1 MNLSLRQ
8 QRILNEAK
16 LKGQVI
22 VEELVEQFD
31 VTPQTIRKD
40 LTGLCDAEL
49 LTRVHGGAV
58 WESGVA
64 NVGYE
69 QRQTIASTE
78 KKQLAK
84 LCAEQIPDKSSLFIN
99 IGTTTEAV
107 AEALQGHK
115 DLMVVT
121 NNLNVANILIQNPSF
136 EVIVAGGVL
145 RHADKAIIGEATV
158 DFVQQFRLD
167 FAVIGISALD
177 EDGTLLDYDYR
188 EVRVAQA
195 ILDSARHC
203 FLVTDTTKLGRNAPV
218 KVGHISQLKSLFID
232 KLSSKQLTKV
242 CRKHEVNIF
251 TLDDCTQPKLENT
264 A

>member
-8 QRILNEAK
+8 QKILNEAK

-40 LTGLCDAEL
+40 LTGLCDADL
-49 LTRVHGGAV
+49 LARVHGGAV
-58 WESGVA
+58 LESGVT

-69 QRQTIASTE
+69 QRRTIASAE
-78 KKQLAK
+78 KKELAK
-84 LCAEQIPDKSSLFIN
+84 RCAEQIPDKSSLFIN

-107 AEALQGHK
+107 AEALLGHK

-145 RHADKAIIGEATV
+145 RHSDKAIMGEATV

-188 EVRVAQA
+188 EVKVAQA
-195 ILDSARHC
+195 ILNSARNC
-203 FLVTDTTKLGRNAPV
+203 FLVTDTTKLERNAPV
-218 KVGHISQLKSLFID
+218 KVGHVSQLKALFID
-232 KLSSKQLTKV
+232 ELESKQLIKV
-242 CRKHEVNIF
+242 CHEHEVDIF
-251 TLDDCTQPKLENT
+251 TLRKPT
-264 A
+264 

>member
-16 LKGQVI
+16 IKGQVI
-22 VEELVEQFD
+22 VEELVEQYE

-40 LTGLCDAEL
+40 LTGLCDADL
-49 LTRVHGGAV
+49 LVRVHGGAV
-58 WESGVA
+58 LESGVT

-69 QRQTIASTE
+69 QRRTIASAE
-78 KKQLAK
+78 KKELAR
-84 LCAEQIPDKSSLFIN
+84 LCAKQIPDKSSLFIN

-107 AEALQGHK
+107 AEALLGHK

-145 RHADKAIIGEATV
+145 RHADRAIIGEATV
-158 DFVQQFRLD
+158 DFVRQFRLD

-195 ILDSARHC
+195 ILESARNC
-203 FLVTDTTKLGRNAPV
+203 FLVTDTTKLDRNAPV
-218 KVGHISQLKSLFID
+218 KVGHVSQLKALFID
-232 KLSSKQLTKV
+232 DLESQQLEET
-242 CRKHEVNIF
+242 CQKHEVDIF
-251 TLDDCTQPKLENT
+251 TLGSNQ
-264 A
+264 

>member
-8 QRILNEAK
+8 QRILNEAN
-16 LKGQVI
+16 LTGQVS
-22 VEELVEQFD
+22 VEALVLQFN

-40 LTGLCDAEL
+40 LTKLCDADHL
-49 LTRVHGGAV
+49 VRVHGGAML
-58 WESGVA
+58 ESGVT

-69 QRQTIASTE
+69 QRRNIASAQ
-78 KKQLAK
+78 KKDLAR

-107 AEALQGHK
+107 AEALLDHK

-145 RHADKAIIGEATV
+145 RHTDSAIIGEATV
-158 DFVQQFRLD
+158 DFVRQFRLD
-167 FAVIGISALD
+167 YAVIGISALD

-195 ILDSARHC
+195 IIESTRNC
-203 FLVTDTTKLGRNAPV
+203 FLVTDTTKLARNAPV
-218 KVGHISQLKSLFID
+218 KVGHISQLKALFID
-232 KLSSKQLTKV
+232 DLQSKQLNDV
-242 CRKHEVNIF
+242 CSQHEVDIF
-251 TLDDCTQPKLENT
+251 TLNNLAPSPKETL
-264 A
+264 